1 MGRILELLALPALGG
16 AVLAAYVLVVLFYA
30 MVLYVVWNY
39 ILRDVLV
46 EQKLGAMSYLQAIG
60 TAWLLIVFFKP
71 VIMQRNSVY
80 VGSAAVRNA

>member
-1 MGRILELLALPALGG
+1 MGKLLDLLALPALGG
-16 AVLAAYVLVVLFYA
+16 AVLAVYVLVVMFYA

-39 ILRDVLV
+39 ILRDVFA

-71 VIMQRNSVY
+71 VVLQQNSVY
-80 VGSAAVRNA
+80 VAGKTA